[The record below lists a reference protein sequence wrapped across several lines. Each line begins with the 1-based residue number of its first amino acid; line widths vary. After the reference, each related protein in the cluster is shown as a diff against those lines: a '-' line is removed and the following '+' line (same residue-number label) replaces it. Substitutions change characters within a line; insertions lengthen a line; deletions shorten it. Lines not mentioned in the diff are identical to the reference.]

1 MNRYLYLSVIICA
14 LAVCG
19 CNRSAEIEDDT
30 PDAPVENP
38 MVVSDE
44 KVNMPAAMLGNPGGV
59 LEGPLKERFSN
70 LASAISDVSRV
81 VIVPWDFF
89 LQNSETIQNAL
100 KRRSIIAVA
109 YPDGNSLNEWLEE
122 KGFSYLLSDA
132 EGKHLI
138 SAFGLHCGRFDLV
151 DPTVDNPEASRA
163 VAAYLNGFV
172 SWVNAS
178 DSISSAPH
186 ILEVGDE
193 MADIAK
199 TFDHMRYDKT
209 FPMNIKEE
217 LGHVALSSPDSVKV
231 SSQAILHLEYYPLYS
246 FEDQAS
252 NGDYY
257 LFTAKFTVENK
268 PMYKGSWKNKHG
280 GVRTHLCAFI
290 LDYIDLK
297 FELTGTDNTPLFD
310 LGPNP
315 ETTPLA
321 VTHEEGMSWNI
332 GGSITGGVSATGPEL
347 SGTINGGASF
357 SNSNSITYPDL
368 VVNNNSSNGVVNIK
382 YYLAEEMDGYMQG
395 TKMIE
400 PKAEVC
406 KSNAVVQASWVWR
419 VPETKDNSKTAF
431 KLKISPKV
439 AYYGMRFYSTAIGD
453 GAFTYVDNAITSKE
467 VVINLQAPN
476 RVPTGVWKLKNSDE
490 SGVYVSDIK
499 VWKASEYGVSGK
511 NPVLTVD
518 ESIDSG
524 DTYSAI
530 LPIGDY
536 RAEISAGKS
545 SSAMTKRV
553 SRKFSITRGDSYT
566 SNSGFDFE

>member
-1 MNRYLYLSVIICA
+1 MNRYLYLSVAVLA

-19 CNRSAEIEDDT
+19 CNRSAEVEDDT

-38 MVVSDE
+38 MVVSNE
-44 KVNMPAAMLGNPGGV
+44 KVNMPSAILGTVGGA
-59 LEGPLKERFSN
+59 LESPLKERFTN
-70 LASAISDVSRV
+70 LSSAISEVSRV
-81 VIVPWDFF
+81 VIVPWDSF
-89 LQNSETIQNAL
+89 LQNSEIIQDAL
-100 KRRSIIAVA
+100 KRRSIIVVT
-109 YPDGNSLNEWLEE
+109 YPDDNALNGWLVE
-122 KGFSYLLSDA
+122 KGLTSILSEAGDS
-132 EGKHLI
+132 HLI
-138 SAFGLHCGRFDLV
+138 TAFGSHCGRFDLA
-151 DPTVDNPEASRA
+151 DPAKSDPEASGTI
-163 VAAYLNGFV
+163 AAYLNGFV

-178 DSISSAPH
+178 DSIASVPH
-186 ILEVGDE
+186 ILEIGDE

-209 FPMNIKEE
+209 YQMSISEE
-217 LGHVALSSPDSVKV
+217 LGHVALSSPDVVKA
-231 SSQAILHLEYYPLYS
+231 SSQAMLHLEYYPLYS

-268 PMYKGSWKNKHG
+268 PMYKGVWKNKHG
-280 GVRTHLCAFI
+280 GVRTHLCAYI

-297 FELTGTDNTPLFD
+297 FELVGTEDTPLFD

-368 VVNNNSSNGVVNIK
+368 VVNNNSSGGVVNIR
-382 YYLAEEMDGYMQG
+382 YYVADEMAGYMQG
-395 TKMIE
+395 THMIE

-419 VPETKDNSKTAF
+419 VSETKDNSTKAF

-453 GAFTYVDNAITSKE
+453 GAFTYVDNAITGDD
-467 VVINLQAPN
+467 VVIDVHAPN
-476 RVPTGVWKLKNSDE
+476 RVPTGIWKLKNSDE

-499 VWKASEYGVSGK
+499 VWKASEYGTGAA
-511 NPVLTVD
+511 PVLTVD

-530 LPIGDY
+530 LPTGDY
-536 RAEISAGKS
+536 RAELSAGKS
-545 SSAMTKRV
+545 SSAMTRRTCK
-553 SRKFSITRGDSYT
+553 KFTIARGDVHT